1 MTQERAFPAM
11 HKVYHTIHKLYLV
24 PIIHEMHRDNGEL
37 FSKYSHLHGA
47 YKDYDL
53 SSLDISNVR
62 YKQFADF
69 SLKEDLVDF

>member
-1 MTQERAFPAM
+1 MR
-11 HKVYHTIHKLYLV
+11 
-24 PIIHEMHRDNGEL
+24 RDTNEL

-53 SSLDISNVR
+53 STLDISNVR